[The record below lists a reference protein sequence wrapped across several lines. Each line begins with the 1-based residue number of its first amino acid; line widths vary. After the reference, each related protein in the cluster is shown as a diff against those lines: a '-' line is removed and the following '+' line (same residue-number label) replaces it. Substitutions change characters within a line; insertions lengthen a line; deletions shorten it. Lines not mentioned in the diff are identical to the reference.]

1 MTITT
6 AVDVPTSDRR
16 ITEFRP
22 IPSPQDIRAEL
33 PLTAALA
40 ADVQRHRDEI
50 ADILAGRDDRLLLIV
65 GPCSVHD
72 PVAALDYA
80 RRLAPLAADYAGRLK
95 IVMRVYFEKPRT
107 VVGWK
112 GLINDPGLDGSFDV
126 ERGLRTA
133 RALLLDIGALGLAVG
148 CEFLEPTSPQYIAD
162 TIAWGAIGART
173 TESQIHRQLASGLSM
188 PVGFKNGTDGNIR
201 VAIDGVNAAAAQHV
215 FFGIDEL
222 GRGSAVQTAGN
233 PDCHVILRGGA
244 AGPNYDAESVRTA
257 VRELE
262 QAGLPGRVMLDCSH
276 ANSGK
281 DHVRQAEVAVQ
292 IADRIAAG
300 ERGISGLMLES
311 FLVAGAQSL
320 GPDLVYGQSVTDAC
334 MGFDTTRTV
343 LARLF
348 AAVG

>member
-1 MTITT
+1 
-6 AVDVPTSDRR
+6 
-16 ITEFRP
+16 
-22 IPSPQDIRAEL
+22 
-33 PLTAALA
+33 
-40 ADVQRHRDEI
+40 
-50 ADILAGRDDRLLLIV
+50 
-65 GPCSVHD
+65 
-72 PVAALDYA
+72 
-80 RRLAPLAADYAGRLK
+80 
-95 IVMRVYFEKPRT
+95 
-107 VVGWK
+107 
-112 GLINDPGLDGSFDV
+112 
-126 ERGLRTA
+126 
-133 RALLLDIGALGLAVG
+133 
-148 CEFLEPTSPQYIAD
+148 
-162 TIAWGAIGART
+162 
-173 TESQIHRQLASGLSM
+173 
-188 PVGFKNGTDGNIR
+188 
-201 VAIDGVNAAAAQHV
+201 
-215 FFGIDEL
+215 
-222 GRGSAVQTAGN
+222 
-233 PDCHVILRGGA
+233 VILRGGA